1 VGLDESLQAVSDK
14 RIQTLIISDGFRMPG
29 YVHDASGFVVTNL
42 ARSPLAEEELTAV
55 DDVIDAAVMQTMTQG
70 GHVEVISEN
79 PELERVGRI
88 GAILRY

>member
-1 VGLDESLQAVSDK
+1 VGLDETLQAVSDK
-14 RIQTLIISDGFRMPG
+14 RIQTLIISDGFRTPG
-29 YVHDASGFVVTNL
+29 YVHDASGFVVANL

-55 DDVIDAAVMQTMTQG
+55 DDVIDAAVMQSMTQG

-79 PELERVGRI
+79 PELERIGRI